1 MNPPRILELRSPDNF
16 AGSLTIDDE
25 TRADFLNNLR
35 ANPGYI
41 RLTKSPGFDSG
52 RRRRL
57 EEACWLHHCNAKRAR
72 LDSAR
77 AKRALFKLN
86 ALRQILGNTCGL
98 PPVIDSALD
107 LLEKSLKTWA
117 SKKKR
122 GRPTNTLAK
131 VFRETMY
138 IFIPNMPSSQK
149 SSRLLSREASD
160 EILAELSALV
170 FGRSVSSAS
179 FTRLRMRDRS
189 RNRGK
194 L

>member
-1 MNPPRILELRSPDNF
+1 LTP
-16 AGSLTIDDE
+16 AGVGAWK
-25 TRADFLNNLR
+25 RH
-35 ANPGYI
+35 
-41 RLTKSPGFDSG
+41 
-52 RRRRL
+52 
-57 EEACWLHHCNAKRAR
+57 CWLHHSNAKRAP

-98 PPVIDSALD
+98 PPVIDPALD
-107 LLEKSLKTWA
+107 LLEKSLKIWA

-122 GRPTNTLAK
+122 GRPTNTVAK
-131 VFRETMY
+131 VFRQTMY
-138 IFIPNMPSSQK
+138 TFIPTVLSSQK
-149 SSRLLSREASD
+149 TGRSLSREASD

-170 FGRSVSSAS
+170 FGRSISSAS
-179 FTRLRMRDRS
+179 FTRMRMRDRS